1 VFAPEGSPRLLLP
14 VDGGEA
20 SMQAVRLVAGWRPAP
35 ARPAPLLLN
44 VQPPP
49 LKAWPASGFDEA
61 VLEEALRQ
69 EGSARLRDAG
79 ALLDGVGFARVPA
92 LVRLGHAADTID
104 LVAREEGA
112 HAVVMGTRGHG
123 PLSGFALGSVAL
135 RVVQARQ
142 RPVVLVKAG
151 ARLPQALGRHL
162 RVLVPL
168 DGSDSAL
175 RALRHL
181 VAWAQALGRLQV
193 ELVHFQAPLAYL
205 DTVMPP
211 HDDVL
216 RQWSGEACDRALA
229 AGAACLS
236 EAGIEH
242 REHRLTGDPGAGIA
256 AFVPQCG
263 AELVAMSA
271 HGIGTLRH
279 LVVGSV
285 ALKTAHASPVPVAFL
300 PGEG

>member
-1 VFAPEGSPRLLLP
+1 MFVPEGSPRLLLP

-20 SMQAVRLVAGWRPAP
+20 SMHAVRLVAGWRAAQ
-35 ARPAPLLLN
+35 ARPAPVLLN

-49 LKAWPASGFDEA
+49 LKAWPAPGFDEA
-61 VLEEALRQ
+61 VLEEALRERGRAQ
-69 EGSARLRDAG
+69 LRDAA
-79 ALLDGVGFARVPA
+79 ALLEAGGFAGVPA

-104 LVAREEGA
+104 HVAREERA
-112 HAVVMGTRGHG
+112 DAVVMGTRGHG

-142 RPVVLVKAG
+142 RPVLLVKPG
-151 ARLPQALGRHL
+151 AHLPQELGRRV

-168 DGSDSAL
+168 DGSPSAL
-175 RALRHL
+175 HALRHL
-181 VAWAQALGRLQV
+181 VAWAQPLGRLQV

-205 DTVMPP
+205 DTVLPP

-229 AGAACLS
+229 AGVALLAG
-236 EAGIEH
+236 AGIEH
-242 REHRLTGDPGAGIA
+242 REHRLTGEPGAGIA

-285 ALKTAHASPVPVAFL
+285 ALKTAHASPVPVAFM
-300 PGEG
+300 PGEA